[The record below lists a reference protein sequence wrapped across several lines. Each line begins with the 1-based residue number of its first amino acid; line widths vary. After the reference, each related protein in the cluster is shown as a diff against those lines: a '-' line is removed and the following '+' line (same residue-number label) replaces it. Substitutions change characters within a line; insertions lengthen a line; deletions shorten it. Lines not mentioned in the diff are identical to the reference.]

1 MKEMKDIHEYVDL
14 GLPSGTLWAT
24 CNVGAITPEGRGS
37 YFAWGETEPQT
48 DSYNSNRWE
57 TYKHCK
63 GTHDTLTK
71 YCIGG
76 AYGIVD
82 YKTELEPLDD
92 AATVNWGSDWQ
103 MPSEEQCKELFN
115 RSYTTP
121 TRMNLNG
128 VYGWLIVSRVNANS
142 IFLPDTHGP
151 DCNYWTRSLVPH
163 DRSSKDAVKLWICG
177 GYYDGIPHDARYC
190 RFSVRPVRVKGARTH
205 AVKSIT
211 LSKTEVSLWIGEAI
225 QLLASVFPWYATSKK
240 IQWEC
245 SNKDVATVN
254 DTGKVTAVAVGNCII
269 TCSATDGSGVK
280 AEFHVKVVM
289 NETHEYVDLGLP
301 SGTLWATCNVGASG
315 PEEYGDYYA
324 WGEIKPKTTYYW
336 STYKYCKGSAFTLTK
351 YCTSS
356 GYGTVDNKTELEP
369 SDDTAT
375 VNWGSGWQMPSLEQ
389 CAELFNSNY
398 TTTTWTTLNGKYGR
412 KITSKSNGNSI
423 FLPAAGFRFGTSLGN
438 AGSYGYYWSRSLSAS
453 NSRYAY
459 ELYFNSSGFGTNGS
473 DRYCGQSVRPVRVKK

>member
-1 MKEMKDIHEYVDL
+1 MKEKKDIHEYVDL

-48 DSYNSNRWE
+48 DSYNSSRWE

-71 YCIGG
+71 YCIGRE
-76 AYGIVD
+76 YGIGD
-82 YKTELEPLDD
+82 NKTELEPLDD

-121 TRMNLNG
+121 TSMNLNG
-128 VYGWLIVSRVNANS
+128 VNGWLIISRVNANS
-142 IFLPDTHGP
+142 IFLPHTHGY
-151 DCNYWTRSLVPH
+151 DCNYWTRSLVPR
-163 DRSSKDAVKLWICG
+163 DRSSKNACKLWICG
-177 GYYDGIPHDARYC
+177 GYYDGIPHDPRYC
-190 RFSVRPVRVKGARTH
+190 HFSVRPVRVKGARTH

-245 SNKDVATVN
+245 SNKGVATVN

-301 SGTLWATCNVGASG
+301 SGTLWATCNVGASK
-315 PEEYGDYYA
+315 PEKYGDYFA
-324 WGEIKPKTTYYW
+324 WGETEPKSDYSW
-336 STYKYCKGSAFTLTK
+336 STYKYCKGTKTTMSK
-351 YCTSS
+351 YCTNSD
-356 GYGTVDNKTELEP
+356 YGTVDNKKELEP
-369 SDDTAT
+369 SDDAATA
-375 VNWGSGWQMPSLEQ
+375 NWDSEWQMPSLEQ

-438 AGSYGYYWSRSLSAS
+438 AGSYGYYWSRSLDAGNSGSAYYLNFSS
-453 NSRYAY
+453 ND
-459 ELYFNSSGFGTNGS
+459 FNKYSYS
-473 DRYCGQSVRPVRVKK
+473 RYCGKSVRPVLVKK